1 MEIRTLSQ
9 QQEWHPDAEC
19 CYHLENIRHT
29 PEDIH
34 RQDYYEI
41 FLTLGETT
49 PHLVGERLIEL
60 KRGSLVLVRPWDIH
74 GYPRM
79 DDQQKYFANL
89 SFSERTMDQLLLYLS
104 DGFPAKA
111 LLEAPMP
118 PTVLLNEEETE
129 RLYRRFDALNA
140 VPLEDHSR
148 LKLQARQLIFE
159 MMTRHFIHLGET
171 WDNRLPVW
179 LERLCRQMEERQNFS
194 GGAERMLGLSGKSR
208 THLSRTIQ
216 RYFHVSLSE
225 YVNDLRLNYIANML
239 LSSEVPILDL
249 CFEAGFQNVGWFY
262 RLFKRKYQMSP
273 KEFRQQHRTHPR
285 RPGA

>member
-9 QQEWHPDAEC
+9 RQEWHPDAEC
-19 CYHLENIRHT
+19 CYHLVNTRYA

-41 FLTLGETT
+41 FLTLGETL
-49 PHLVGERLIEL
+49 PHLVGERLVEL
-60 KRGSLVLVRPWDIH
+60 KRGSLVLIRPWDIH

-79 DDQQKYFANL
+79 DDRQKYFANL
-89 SFSERTMDQLLLYLS
+89 SFSEQTMDQLLLYLS

-118 PTVLLNEEETE
+118 PTVLLSEEETE

-140 VPLEDHSR
+140 VPLEDRPR
-148 LKLQARQLIFE
+148 LKLQARQLILE

-171 WDNRLPVW
+171 WENRLPVW
-179 LERLCRQMEERQNFS
+179 LERLCRQMEERQNFA
-194 GGAERMLGLSGKSR
+194 GGAERMLELSGKSR

-239 LSSEVPILDL
+239 LSSEAPILDL

-262 RLFKRKYQMSP
+262 RLFKRKYRMSP
-273 KEFRQQHRTHPR
+273 KEFRQHHRTGVH
-285 RPGA
+285 